1 MSYGVDIFAYDQIF
15 TGRLASGVELVAQ
28 AIFRR
33 LNTARGTLRDGDEG
47 LVYGLDLLDFVGTV
61 GTQNAVDALPDAVV
75 AEILKDDRVA
85 RAEASA
91 AIQRT
96 SEGLVTIVLDIDVT
110 LTEADETFTLTLGV
124 GDVSVALLGVTTT

>member
-1 MSYGVDIFAYDQIF
+1 MSYGIDLFCYDQLF

-61 GTQNAVDALPDAVV
+61 GTKNAVDALPDAVV

-91 AIQRT
+91 VIQRT

>member
-1 MSYGVDIFAYDQIF
+1 MSYGVDLFCYDQLF

-61 GTQNAVDALPDAVV
+61 GTKNAVDALPDAVV

-91 AIQRT
+91 VIQRT

>member
-1 MSYGVDIFAYDQIF
+1 MSYGVDLFCYDQLF

-61 GTQNAVDALPDAVV
+61 GTPNAVDALPDAVV

-91 AIQRT
+91 VIQRT